1 MNMKK
6 PKAAL
11 QNAMKEDVPAVT
23 QIQMRSTV
31 SRKVRY
37 VKQANREGLKLSEWM
52 SRHLDAVCDTAD
64 EIHKGKR
71 STPVAPGKIPPEVY
85 QVIYDQ
91 CGGFVVML
99 MPRLS
104 GKPAVMPF
112 LTETKGKRQV
122 SPVILPL

>member
-1 MNMKK
+1 MKK

-91 CGGFVVML
+91 CGGFVECDANAQ
-99 MPRLS
+99 LS

>member
-1 MNMKK
+1 
-6 PKAAL
+6 
-11 QNAMKEDVPAVT
+11 MKEDVPAVT

-71 STPVAPGKIPPEVY
+71 STPVAPGKIPQRY
-85 QVIYDQ
+85 TVIYDQ
-91 CGGFVVML
+91 CGGFVECDANA
-99 MPRLS
+99 RLS

>member
-37 VKQANREGLKLSEWM
+37 VKQANRE
-52 SRHLDAVCDTAD
+52 V
-64 EIHKGKR
+64 
-71 STPVAPGKIPPEVY
+71 
-85 QVIYDQ
+85 
-91 CGGFVVML
+91 
-99 MPRLS
+99 
-104 GKPAVMPF
+104 
-112 LTETKGKRQV
+112 
-122 SPVILPL
+122 

>member
-1 MNMKK
+1 MKK
-6 PKAAL
+6 PKAA

-52 SRHLDAVCDTAD
+52 SRHLDADTAD

-71 STPVAPGKIPPEVY
+71 STPVALIPEVY
-85 QVIYDQ
+85 RDVYDQ
-91 CGGFVVML
+91 CGGFVEVML
-99 MPRLS
+99 C
-104 GKPAVMPF
+104 
-112 LTETKGKRQV
+112 
-122 SPVILPL
+122 PVIWEACRNAILNGDKG

>member
-91 CGGFVVML
+91 CGGFVDCDANAQVIWEACRDAIL
-99 MPRLS
+99 N
-104 GKPAVMPF
+104 GD
-112 LTETKGKRQV
+112 KG
-122 SPVILPL
+122 